1 MLNYI
6 KSEFY
11 RVFHGKNIYLMTLVL
26 AALPIFYNFI
36 LYAFTKQSKNFP
48 YGTTSFSFSTIVA
61 NPMLFCYIAF
71 IIYALLYEADKRNG
85 NLKNVIAYGISRIKV
100 FAGQCVV
107 SLAASILMMVVVLSC
122 YIISAMLLLEN
133 AGPVKVH
140 TVFTEVPAVLLIA
153 IAALILGIVALNYF
167 DSMIIGLISWYMIM
181 FGIPTV
187 LLYLGMKIDFIM
199 NIAKWMPAN
208 FFKTEMQV
216 NMSSCITIWDSAE
229 GMVKCLIA
237 GLSGIAVFSFT
248 GVLLLRKKEI

>member
-26 AALPIFYNFI
+26 AALSIFYDFI

-71 IIYALLYEADKRNG
+71 VIYALLYEADKRNG
-85 NLKNVIAYGISRIKV
+85 NLKNVIAYGISRTRV

-107 SLAASILMMVVVLSC
+107 SFVTSMLMMVVVLAG
-122 YIISAMLLLEN
+122 YIISTMLLLEHE
-133 AGPVKVH
+133 GPV
-140 TVFTEVPAVLLIA
+140 TLQAFLMEVPAVLLIA

-167 DSMIIGLISWYMIM
+167 DSMIIGLITWYMIM

-187 LLYLGMKIDFIM
+187 LLYLGMKIDFVM
-199 NIAKWMPAN
+199 DVAKWMPAN

-216 NMSSCITIWDSAE
+216 NMSSCVTIWDSAE

-237 GLSGIAVFSFT
+237 GLSGIAVFSFA